1 MSFYSYKDETLIN
14 LIDENE
20 LNEIETN
27 SIIEIETI
35 YNIIENSFIKE
46 KLVTS
51 LVYIELAKLKSA
63 DEEIIEK
70 KYNIYK
76 KEFEKYLQIS
86 KDLKNDKNIGS
97 EISSSELFRG

>member
-1 MSFYSYKDETLIN
+1 MSFYNYKDETLIN

-70 KYNIYK
+70 KYISIK
-76 KEFEKYLQIS
+76 KS
-86 KDLKNDKNIGS
+86 LKNICKFQRI
-97 EISSSELFRG
+97 

>member
-1 MSFYSYKDETLIN
+1 MSFYKYKDETLIN
-14 LIDENE
+14 LIDNKE
-20 LNEIETN
+20 LEEIETI

-35 YNIIENSFIKE
+35 YNIIEKSFIKE

-97 EISSSELFRG
+97 EITSSELFRS